1 MIRDY
6 GIMYLLLKYKQN
18 DMNEENKVFSTRD
31 LYLATTLVTLKFYLT
46 GIDYVVDGERN
57 QPVGYFKFTDS
68 DLLQEAKSKFTQ
80 GLLAVEPK
88 TFVSNLK
95 SLKSEIVN
103 SFQNPQ
109 NLHRK

>member
-1 MIRDY
+1 ME
-6 GIMYLLLKYKQN
+6 QN
-18 DMNEENKVFSTRD
+18 SVFSTRD

-46 GIDYVVDGERN
+46 GIDYQIEGDKN
-57 QPVGYFKFTDS
+57 QPVGYFKFEDGPT
-68 DLLQEAKSKFTQ
+68 LQEAKSKYTQ

-103 SFQNPQ
+103 MYRNP
-109 NLHRK
+109 HMAK